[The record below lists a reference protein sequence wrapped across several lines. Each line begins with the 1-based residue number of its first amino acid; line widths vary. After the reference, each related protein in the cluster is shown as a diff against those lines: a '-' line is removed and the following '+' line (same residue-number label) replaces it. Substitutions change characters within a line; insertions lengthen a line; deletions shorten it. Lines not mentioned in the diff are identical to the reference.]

1 MIVMSGIISDK
12 RILAILMGGE
22 NLLNII
28 DPEGLFI
35 NGWVSTL
42 RYHTGKDKDSWGLVV
57 CFESRNSADL
67 RGSFGENGKI
77 LILSASYKNG
87 KSCSNI
93 DIKPNSSLVEAFG
106 DLSRLPVPLKQDIG
120 QFKPRNA
127 GFGESNVFGKKYY
140 SLVRDAAFWNVE
152 GGKNSF
158 LEDAFSFLQVDF
170 GMSSNTN
177 VQSPWMAEISLREP
191 IDDGFI
197 ELAFKDAIF
206 GLSDKHVFLNK
217 NLGQGHCIRC
227 ECFYTQENRKI
238 PSLKLAFDLSKDLV
252 AKVAIS
258 PEVPVSEIE
267 EAKQLNQQIIVRK
280 KKKSDKVISK

>member
-1 MIVMSGIISDK
+1 MQKITTDYRV
-12 RILAILMGGE
+12 LAILTGGE

-42 RYHTGKDKDSWGLVV
+42 RYHIGKDKDSWGLVV
-57 CFESRNSADL
+57 CFDSRNFADV
-67 RGSFGENGKI
+67 RGSFDEDGKI
-77 LILSASYKNG
+77 LILSVSYKNG

-127 GFGESNVFGKKYY
+127 DSGESNIFGKKYY
-140 SLVRDAAFWNVE
+140 SLVRDAALWNVE
-152 GGKNSF
+152 GGKDS
-158 LEDAFSFLQVDF
+158 LPEDAFSFLQVDF
-170 GMSSNTN
+170 GMSSNSN
-177 VQSPWMAEISLREP
+177 DQSPWIAEISLREP

-206 GLSDKHVFLNK
+206 GLSDKHIFLNK

-227 ECFYTQENRKI
+227 ECFYTQENRKV

-252 AKVAIS
+252 AKVAFS
-258 PEVPVSEIE
+258 QEAPVSVFE
-267 EAKQLNQQIIVRK
+267 EAKQLDKQLMVK
-280 KKKSDKVISK
+280 KKKKTEVKNQKG

>member
-1 MIVMSGIISDK
+1 MQKITTDYRV
-12 RILAILMGGE
+12 LAILTGGE

-42 RYHTGKDKDSWGLVV
+42 RYHVGKDKDSWGLVV
-57 CFESRNSADL
+57 CFESRNSADI
-67 RGSFGENGKI
+67 RGSFGDDGKI
-77 LILSASYKNG
+77 LILSVSYKNG

-120 QFKPRNA
+120 QFKPRIA
-127 GFGESNVFGKKYY
+127 ESGESNIFGKKYY
-140 SLVRDAAFWNVE
+140 SLVRDAALWNVE
-152 GGKNSF
+152 GGKDS
-158 LEDAFSFLQVDF
+158 LPEDAFSFLQVDF
-170 GMSSNTN
+170 GMSSNSN
-177 VQSPWMAEISLREP
+177 DQSPWMAEINLREP

-206 GLSDKHVFLNK
+206 GLSDKHIFLNK

-238 PSLKLAFDLSKDLV
+238 PSMKLAFDLSKDLV
-252 AKVAIS
+252 AKIAIS
-258 PEVPVSEIE
+258 LEAPVSAIE
-267 EAKQLNQQIIVRK
+267 EAKQLDQQLMVKK
-280 KKKSDKVISK
+280 KKKSDNIISK

>member
-1 MIVMSGIISDK
+1 MQKITTDYRV
-12 RILAILMGGE
+12 LAILTGGE

-42 RYHTGKDKDSWGLVV
+42 RYHIGKDKDSWGLVV
-57 CFESRNSADL
+57 CFDSRNMADV
-67 RGSFGENGKI
+67 RGSFDEDGKI
-77 LILSASYKNG
+77 LILSVSYKNG

-127 GFGESNVFGKKYY
+127 DSGESNIFGKKYY
-140 SLVRDAAFWNVE
+140 SLVRDAALWNVE
-152 GGKNSF
+152 GGKDS
-158 LEDAFSFLQVDF
+158 LTEDAFSFLQVDF
-170 GMSSNTN
+170 GMSSNSN
-177 VQSPWMAEISLREP
+177 DQSPWIAEISLREP

-206 GLSDKHVFLNK
+206 GLSDKHIFLNK

-227 ECFYTQENRKI
+227 ECFYTQENRKV

-252 AKVAIS
+252 AKVSFSQEA
-258 PEVPVSEIE
+258 PVSVFE
-267 EAKQLNQQIIVRK
+267 EAKQLDKLLMVK
-280 KKKSDKVISK
+280 KKKKTEVKN